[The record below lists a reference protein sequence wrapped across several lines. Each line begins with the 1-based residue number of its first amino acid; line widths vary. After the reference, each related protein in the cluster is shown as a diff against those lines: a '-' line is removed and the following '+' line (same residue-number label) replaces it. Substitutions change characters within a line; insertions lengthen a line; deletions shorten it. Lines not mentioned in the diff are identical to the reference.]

1 MIRELQTLVA
11 VAQHGTFAGA
21 GEYMGLTQSA
31 VSAQIQ
37 RLEEHLGFAL
47 FDRTG
52 RSAALN
58 AAGKRTLA
66 LAQELL
72 SMYERL
78 GDQGDIAGQSGLLN
92 VGAIASAQISLL
104 PQALALFRHDFPAWR
119 IRVVPGVSLNL
130 LAQVDSDEI
139 DSAVII
145 RPPFALSSELK
156 WHPLVTEPF
165 VLLAPVARAHM
176 NWRDV
181 ISAEPFVRYDRRSFG
196 GRQVERFLRR
206 MRLNVR
212 DTIECDELQAIVELV
227 AHGTGVA
234 LLPVAAGL
242 GAWPDGVTAL
252 PLGDDTFFREVGL
265 VRRSRRDTQPAA
277 ERLAG
282 CVIECAAR
290 VTQAT

>member
-1 MIRELQTLVA
+1 MIRELQTLIA

-21 GEYMGLTQSA
+21 GAHMGLTQSA

-72 SMYERL
+72 SMYARL
-78 GDQGDIAGQSGLLN
+78 GDQSGMAEKSGLLN
-92 VGAIASAQISLL
+92 LGAIASAQVSLL
-104 PQALALFRHDFPAWR
+104 PGALALFRRDFPAWR
-119 IRVVPGVSLNL
+119 IRIVPGVSLNL

-145 RPPFALSSELK
+145 RPPFALSSDLQ
-156 WHPLVTEPF
+156 WQPLVTEPF
-165 VLLAPVARAHM
+165 VLLVPDAHAHLH
-176 NWRDV
+176 WRDV
-181 ISAEPFVRYDRRSFG
+181 ICAEPFIRYDRRSFG

-206 MRLNVR
+206 MRLEVR
-212 DTIECDELQAIVELV
+212 DAIECDELQVIVELV
-227 AHGTGVA
+227 ARGMGVA
-234 LLPVAAGL
+234 LLPEAAAL
-242 GAWPDGVTAL
+242 GAWPAGVIAL

-277 ERLAG
+277 EHLAG
-282 CVIECAAR
+282 CVIESAALVARCA
-290 VTQAT
+290 

>member
-21 GEYMGLTQSA
+21 GEHMGLTQSA

-52 RSAALN
+52 RSATLN

-66 LAQELL
+66 LAHDLL
-72 SMYERL
+72 SMYARL
-78 GDQGDIAGQSGLLN
+78 GEQGDIAGQSGLLN
-92 VGAIASAQISLL
+92 IGAIASAQVSLL
-104 PQALALFRHDFPAWR
+104 PEALALFRHDFPAWR

-130 LAQVDSDEI
+130 LAQVDSDEL

-165 VLLAPVARAHM
+165 VLLAPKAHARRH
-176 NWRDV
+176 WRDV
-181 ISAEPFVRYDRRSFG
+181 ICAEPFIRYDRRSFG

-206 MRLNVR
+206 TRIEVR
-212 DTIECDELQAIVELV
+212 DAIECDELQAIVELV
-227 AHGTGVA
+227 ARGMGVA
-234 LLPVAAGL
+234 LLPEAAGL
-242 GAWPDGVTAL
+242 GAWPEGVTVL

-265 VRRSRRDTQPAA
+265 VRRARRDSQPAA

-282 CVIECAAR
+282 CVIESAALAKGR
-290 VTQAT
+290 A